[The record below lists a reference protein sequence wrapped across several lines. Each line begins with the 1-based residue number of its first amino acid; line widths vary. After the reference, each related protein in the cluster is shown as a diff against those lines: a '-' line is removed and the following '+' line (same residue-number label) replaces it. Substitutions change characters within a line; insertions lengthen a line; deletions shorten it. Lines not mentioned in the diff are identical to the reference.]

1 MAAEEKTEL
10 ATPRKREEVRK
21 RGQVAKSADI
31 NAAVGLIAC
40 LIALKIAGPHIGT
53 GLRELAESAFRG
65 AVHLELTPGGVQGL
79 FATFLG
85 KSLVVLA
92 PVLLAAAGAGLIA
105 NVAQVGFLVSS
116 TPVTPDISRINPL
129 AGLQRMFSIRTF
141 AELAKGIGKLIVV
154 GMVSYKYLR
163 AHYQTVVMLPTMDRS
178 EVIATLGQLGWGL
191 LVRAAVALLIIAV
204 LDYMFQRAQFEKSIK
219 MSRQEVKEE
228 FRRTEGDPLV
238 KARVRQQQRE
248 MTRTRM
254 IAEVARASVVVTNP
268 VHLAVAVRYEPK
280 EMNAPTVLAKG
291 QRLMAE
297 RIKETAREHGVPI
310 VENPPVAQLLFKTA
324 EIGQEIPEALY
335 QAMAEIV
342 AYVYRLSGR
351 KAN

>member
-1 MAAEEKTEL
+1 M
-10 ATPRKREEVRK
+10 
-21 RGQVAKSADI
+21 
-31 NAAVGLIAC
+31 
-40 LIALKIAGPHIGT
+40 
-53 GLRELAESAFRG
+53 
-65 AVHLELTPGGVQGL
+65 
-79 FATFLG
+79 
-85 KSLVVLA
+85 
-92 PVLLAAAGAGLIA
+92 
-105 NVAQVGFLVSS
+105 
-116 TPVTPDISRINPL
+116 
-129 AGLQRMFSIRTF
+129 
-141 AELAKGIGKLIVV
+141 VV
-154 GMVSYKYLR
+154 GVVAYKYLR

-178 EVIATLGQLGWGL
+178 EIITTLAQLGWGL
-191 LVRAAVALLIIAV
+191 LVRAAAALLIIAV
-204 LDYMFQRAQFEKSIK
+204 LDYMFQRVQFEKSIK

-248 MTRTRM
+248 MARARM
-254 IAEVARASVVVTNP
+254 ITDVARASVVVTNP
-268 VHLAVAVRYEPK
+268 VHLAVAVRYEPT

-297 RIKETAREHGVPI
+297 RIKEMAREHGVPV